1 MRLKMSKTA
10 RRELL
15 EALKCEYSRSSK
27 VQKMALLE
35 GLVRA
40 TAYNRKHAIKLLN
53 SGSSPSKLRK
63 HQRKP
68 KYSTGDFKALKF
80 VWLASNRICSKR
92 LQPFLESFVDSLVR
106 HGHLSISKAIK
117 HRLLSMSASTIDR
130 LLKEDRKKLAR
141 GRSTTRPG
149 SLLKRHIEVRTFSD
163 WTNSRPGFFEADCVA
178 HCGTSIKGSFLS
190 TLTLTDIHTGW
201 TECKALPNKSE
212 SAVAAALSEIAGQ
225 LPFPVRGF
233 DSDNGTEFI
242 NSKILEWCAERKVT
256 FTRSREY
263 RKNDQAHVEEKN
275 GSIVR
280 KYVGYDR
287 FEGKA
292 SLKILAKLHSLT
304 RLYVNFFQP
313 SMKIVGKEKDGGKVT
328 KVYEQ
333 AKTPCQRLLESD
345 IPETVKKVLRRQSK
359 QFDPITLLKE
369 IEETQIKLWRTSTT
383 INTSDIAQGSI
394 LQLLQD
400 EPGKPCESLIE
411 KLANHRND
419 LRVRKKKPKV
429 SNIPKTSE
437 KPEGIRKLRTY
448 IRSLKPGT
456 TFKLKTIEHLLP
468 RWKLHTYISRM
479 TKQRELI
486 RIGWGTYKVPTISP
500 IRMKTTD

>member
-1 MRLKMSKTA
+1 MSKTA

-15 EALKCEYSRSSK
+15 EALKCEYSRSTR

-53 SGSSPSKLRK
+53 SGSAPSKLSKR
-63 HQRKP
+63 QRKP
-68 KYSTGDFKALKF
+68 KYSIGDFKALKF

-106 HGHLSISKAIK
+106 HGHLNISKAIRY
-117 HRLLSMSASTIDR
+117 RLLGMSASTIDR
-130 LLKEDRKKLAR
+130 LLKEERKKLAR

-163 WTNSRPGFFEADCVA
+163 WTNTRPGFFEADCVA

-201 TECKALPNKSE
+201 TECRALPNKSE

-287 FEGKA
+287 FEGQA
-292 SLKILAKLHSLT
+292 SLKILAKLYSLT

-328 KVYEQ
+328 KLYEQ

-345 IPETVKKVLRRQSK
+345 IPET
-359 QFDPITLLKE
+359 
-369 IEETQIKLWRTSTT
+369 EETQVKLWRTCAT
-383 INTSDIAQGSI
+383 INASDIAQGSI
-394 LQLLQD
+394 LRLLQ
-400 EPGKPCESLIE
+400 EQPGEPCESLVE
-411 KLANHRND
+411 KIANHRND
-419 LRVRKKKPKV
+419 LRLRKKKPKI
-429 SNIPKTSE
+429 SNIAKTSE
-437 KPEGIRKLRTY
+437 KSEGIKKLRTY

-456 TFKLKTIEHLLP
+456 TFKVKTIDHLLP
-468 RWKLHTYISRM
+468 RWKLDRCISRM
-479 TKQRELI
+479 TSRRELI

-500 IRMKTTD
+500 IKMKTTD